1 MQVWKQGLGCDK
13 GRHLHTWQ
21 KVKTVSERETK
32 APRSRHVFQRRSTE
46 MKLGSQPE
54 ARAAST
60 PTTQPAILQD
70 VKCYLNV
77 MHY

>member
-1 MQVWKQGLGCDK
+1 M
-13 GRHLHTWQ
+13 
-21 KVKTVSERETK
+21 
-32 APRSRHVFQRRSTE
+32 FQRRSTE